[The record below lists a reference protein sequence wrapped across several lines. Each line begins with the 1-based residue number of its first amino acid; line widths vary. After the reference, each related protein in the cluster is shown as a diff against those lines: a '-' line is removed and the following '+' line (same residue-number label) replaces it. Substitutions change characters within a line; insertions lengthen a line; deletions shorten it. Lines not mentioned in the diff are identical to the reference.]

1 MASGPALVHMVIADC
16 LVADVAWDR
25 TMNATE
31 ALQRI
36 EQTIQRES
44 SLITSSFVFD
54 PARNIDSRLACLE
67 LTRAL
72 SFARWRTSLS
82 KLEEDYSACITM
94 TRGFNTAMSMFM
106 TDHLD
111 DEGVP
116 NAPSTA
122 ESQQWADSVLLK
134 LGTLRLARRVIDLT
148 HAQLIEFVNGTSE
161 RLRFRTVGDSGLA
174 EDDDVDAHR
183 WMSDFAI
190 AEDEAEYRDLEERWP
205 EIQVL
210 LRKNVHVFERHYI
223 GYDSAPE
230 LDEYFQRLAV
240 LHARRSYGHEAFAPF
255 AQFGGLPFA
264 VFGAAATA
272 LVGWSLKHMAFAT
285 ELSMMNQQL
294 DIRNLLVPWSPLQWK
309 AESLSAQ
316 LGIDETVASQVL
328 QLFVGT
334 HDLFTRYASIH
345 DAPIPIL
352 VPAARSQFHFSVAG
366 AQLSPYNLL
375 LRRLR
380 EQYSS
385 DYFRNVDERE
395 AMFREDLRWILPIK
409 RVHFADRPIVL
420 QDKGITATDIDAL
433 ALVKRTGTLGVFQLK
448 WQDPYGGDLRE
459 RRSRLTNLVPSANKW
474 LQAVFDWIT
483 ENGPDALVER
493 ARFEEDVPKVRRII
507 FFVVGR
513 YHCNFSQSQA
523 DQRAV
528 WCSWAELLRA
538 VETVGV
544 VNDPLM
550 ALEEYLRHQANRS
563 LAPIQNRVVS
573 LHLREFTIE
582 SQCRVRDR
590 STTG

>member
-1 MASGPALVHMVIADC
+1 MDAND
-16 LVADVAWDR
+16 
-25 TMNATE
+25 

-44 SLITSSFVFD
+44 SQIASSFVSD
-54 PARNIDSRLACLE
+54 PARNIDSRLASLE

-72 SFARWRTSLS
+72 NFAWWRASLS
-82 KLEEDYSACITM
+82 RREKDYSACTTM
-94 TRGFNTAMSMFM
+94 TRGFNAAMSMFT
-106 TDHLD
+106 TDHFD

-148 HAQLIEFVNGTSE
+148 HAQLIEFVNGTPE

-183 WMSDFAI
+183 WMSNFAI
-190 AEDEAEYRDLEERWP
+190 TEDEAEYHDLEERWP

-210 LRKNVHVFERHYI
+210 LRKNVRVFERHYI
-223 GYDSAPE
+223 GYDSTPE
-230 LDEYFQRLAV
+230 LDEYYQRLAV
-240 LHARRSYGHEAFAPF
+240 LHARRSHGHEAFAPF
-255 AQFGGLPFA
+255 AQFGGLPFG

-272 LVGWSLKHMAFAT
+272 VVGWSLKHMAFAT
-285 ELSMMNQQL
+285 ELSMMNPQL

-316 LGIDETVASQVL
+316 LEIDETVASQAL

-352 VPAARSQFHFSVAG
+352 VPAARSQFHFSLVG

-375 LRRLR
+375 LRQLR

-395 AMFREDLRWILPIK
+395 VKFREDLRWILPIK
-409 RVHFADRPIVL
+409 RVYFADKPIVL
-420 QDKGITATDIDAL
+420 QDKGKTATDIDAL

-474 LQAVFDWIT
+474 LLAVLDWIK
-483 ENGPDALVER
+483 ENGANALVER
-493 ARFEEDVPKVRRII
+493 ARFEGEVPEVRHIV

-513 YHCNFSQSQA
+513 YHCNFSQTPA
-523 DQRAV
+523 DRRAV

-538 VETVGV
+538 VDTIGAVT
-544 VNDPLM
+544 DPLV
-550 ALEEYLRHQANRS
+550 ALEEHLRHRGNRA
-563 LAPIQNRVVS
+563 LAPIQNRVVN
-573 LHLREFTIE
+573 LHLRDFTIE
-582 SQCRVRDR
+582 LQCRVRDR
-590 STTG
+590 STTGVGGEG